1 MLFYITTLNLTK
13 FLTKKV
19 LKWLDDESNPT
30 FMAAM
35 NAWNYSYFMC
45 SNYILNGL
53 NFGKFWIKGSRLKLW
68 V

>member
-1 MLFYITTLNLTK
+1 MTTLKLTK

-30 FMAAM
+30 FMATM
-35 NAWNYSYFMC
+35 NTWNYNDFMC

-53 NFGKFWIKGSRLKLW
+53 HFEKFWIKGLRLKLL